1 MRERERE
8 RESER
13 ERNVLQERDELKP
26 TKFQWMTKI
35 FSNDQEK
42 NNA

>member
-1 MRERERE
+1 MRERE

-26 TKFQWMTKI
+26 TSFQRITKI

>member
-1 MRERERE
+1 MSERE

-13 ERNVLQERDELKP
+13 ERNVVERDELKP